1 MAFNQFHFES
11 SSPQAER
18 AGPRSAE
25 PEYRL
30 TLAGDIWHDHLPN
43 PYSWANSLLI
53 HLLVLTAILLPV
65 QVQRML
71 RSPAAPKA
79 FDGPHIALTFPE
91 FLARGDRTQGGGGG
105 GDRSPTPASRGAIPP
120 FSYTPLAPPMVQL
133 LNLQPAIPVQPAL
146 LGAPDINLPEM
157 NPNGPWG
164 DPTGVL
170 GPLSSGPG
178 TDGGI
183 GTGSE
188 GGVGPD
194 VGGGYGHGKNA
205 GYGGDTFSAGNGVSA
220 PVPLYKPEPAY
231 SEEARKAKLQGLVS
245 LWIVVDPQGN
255 VGDIRVTKGLG
266 MGLDEKAME
275 AVRTWK
281 FRPGLR
287 KGVPVPVRVL
297 VEVYF
302 RLF

>member
-1 MAFNQFHFES
+1 MALNKFHSGSTPEHS
-11 SSPQAER
+11 ELAGIR
-18 AGPRSAE
+18 AAE
-25 PEYRL
+25 PAYRL
-30 TLAGDIWHDHLPN
+30 TLAGDIWQDHLPN

-53 HLLVLTAILLPV
+53 HFLAIMAILLPV
-65 QVQRML
+65 QFQRML
-71 RSPAAPKA
+71 RHQLAPKA

-91 FLARGDRTQGGGGG
+91 FLARGDRTGGGGGG
-105 GDRSPTPASRGAIPP
+105 GDNSPRPASRGAIPP
-120 FSYTPLAPPMVQL
+120 FSYTPLAPPMAQL

-146 LGAPDINLPEM
+146 LGPPELKLPEM
-157 NPNGPWG
+157 SPNGLWG

-178 TDGGI
+178 TGGGI
-183 GTGSE
+183 GTGRE
-188 GGVGPD
+188 GGVGP
-194 VGGGYGHGKNA
+194 GEGPGYGPGKKG
-205 GYGGDTFSAGNGVSA
+205 GYGGDTFSVGNGVSA
-220 PVPLYKPEPAY
+220 PVPIYKPEPAY

-266 MGLDEKAME
+266 MGLDEKAIE
-275 AVRTWK
+275 AVRTWR